1 MNIILKNTPETYKK
15 MVDEIIPPLLE
26 LLQELTLLE
35 EEIFKRNHELD
46 VEKSILNIPSNQIH
60 PKWKELMT
68 EYENR
73 FEEMITGKVSE
84 NLMSKGYATHYGNP
98 SEYFYV
104 NHDDFLL
111 EFTMQQADMAVIVI
125 HYQGAV
131 DMKHKFMIRL
141 INKKWLVDEKYYGFE
156 DETLWYEDSI

>member
-26 LLQELTLLE
+26 LLKELTLLE

-46 VEKSILNIPSNQIH
+46 VEKSILNIPSNQ
-60 PKWKELMT
+60 
-68 EYENR
+68 
-73 FEEMITGKVSE
+73 MITGKVSE
-84 NLMSKGYATHYGNP
+84 NLMSKGYAAHYGNP

-131 DMKHKFMIRL
+131 DMKHKFMMRL

>member
-26 LLQELTLLE
+26 LLKELTLLE

-68 EYENR
+68 EYEKR
-73 FEEMITGKVSE
+73 
-84 NLMSKGYATHYGNP
+84 
-98 SEYFYV
+98 
-104 NHDDFLL
+104 
-111 EFTMQQADMAVIVI
+111 
-125 HYQGAV
+125 YQ
-131 DMKHKFMIRL
+131 
-141 INKKWLVDEKYYGFE
+141 
-156 DETLWYEDSI
+156 

>member
-1 MNIILKNTPETYKK
+1 MDIILKNISEKYKR

-26 LLQELTLLE
+26 LLKELTLLE
-35 EEIFKRNHELD
+35 EEIFNRNHELD

-60 PKWKELMT
+60 LKWTELMT
-68 EYENR
+68 EYKNR
-73 FEEMITGKVSE
+73 FEKMMEGKASE

-104 NHDDFLL
+104 NHDNFSL
-111 EFTMQQADMAVIVI
+111 EFTMQQADMAII
-125 HYQGAV
+125 ITHYKGAV
-131 DMKHKFMIRL
+131 DMKHKFMIRW

-156 DETLWYEDSI
+156 DETIWYEDTI

>member
-73 FEEMITGKVSE
+73 FEE
-84 NLMSKGYATHYGNP
+84 
-98 SEYFYV
+98 
-104 NHDDFLL
+104 
-111 EFTMQQADMAVIVI
+111 
-125 HYQGAV
+125 
-131 DMKHKFMIRL
+131 
-141 INKKWLVDEKYYGFE
+141 
-156 DETLWYEDSI
+156 

>member
-1 MNIILKNTPETYKK
+1 MDIILKNTSEKYKR
-15 MVDEIIPPLLE
+15 MGDEIIPPLLE
-26 LLQELTLLE
+26 LLKELTLLE
-35 EEIFKRNHELD
+35 EEIFKRNHVLD
-46 VEKSILNIPSNQIH
+46 VEKSILKIPSNQIH

-84 NLMSKGYATHYGNP
+84 NLMSKGYAIHYGNP

-131 DMKHKFMIRL
+131 DMKHKFMMRL

>member
-15 MVDEIIPPLLE
+15 MGDEIIPPLLE
-26 LLQELTLLE
+26 LLKELTLLE

-84 NLMSKGYATHYGNP
+84 NLMSKGYVIHYGNP

>member
-15 MVDEIIPPLLE
+15 MVDEIILPLLE

-84 NLMSKGYATHYGNP
+84 NLMSKGYAIHYGNP

-111 EFTMQQADMAVIVI
+111 EFTLQQEDMAII
-125 HYQGAV
+125 ITHYRGAV
-131 DMKHKFMIRL
+131 DMKHKFVIRW
-141 INKKWLVDEKYYGFE
+141 INKVWLVDEKYYGFE

>member
-1 MNIILKNTPETYKK
+1 MDIILKNTSEKYKR

-26 LLQELTLLE
+26 LLKELTLLE

-84 NLMSKGYATHYGNP
+84 NLMSKGYAIHYGNP

-131 DMKHKFMIRL
+131 DMKQKFMMRL